1 MSSEILWVETS
12 LLPLV
17 KPLADRGQGHHG
29 PVGWALQ
36 IIQQDPRNLTKRS
49 FKKRVFCQNDLRI
62 YPGKCICWLATLLS
76 APMNSAEREAVSFE
90 SDNDTQYTRV
100 VLLPRWTAETG
111 MTFDTTQWALIPF
124 QKNEA
129 FLLQYIFFV
138 FCGRRR
144 KLFGG
149 KRQKAL
155 MNELVT
161 RRDCFFGRWLEESD
175 YYSMAKWSHDIQL
188 PVIIDLHSHL
198 HNM

>member
-124 QKNEA
+124 QKMKHFCCNIS
-129 FLLQYIFFV
+129 FLSSVEEGGSF
-138 FCGRRR
+138 
-144 KLFGG
+144 FGG
-149 KRQKAL
+149 KKSSNEWVGHKKGLLFWAL
-155 MNELVT
+155 IGGVGLLLNGKVVSWHPASCNNRST
-161 RRDCFFGRWLEESD
+161 
-175 YYSMAKWSHDIQL
+175 
-188 PVIIDLHSHL
+188 
-198 HNM
+198 

>member
-144 KLFGG
+144 KLFLGEKAKSSNEWVGHKKGLLFWALIGG
-149 KRQKAL
+149 VGLLLNGKVVSWHPASCNNRS
-155 MNELVT
+155 T
-161 RRDCFFGRWLEESD
+161 
-175 YYSMAKWSHDIQL
+175 
-188 PVIIDLHSHL
+188 
-198 HNM
+198 